1 MAMNVP
7 DLSAED
13 QQTLSELATKS
24 RDDMLR
30 QAVHSYL
37 ERAAQLEEEDDE
49 LDLACIQ
56 WCAEQLE
63 GQPPPSLEEVR
74 QELSTIK
81 GSLAAEI
88 ITERDES

>member
-1 MAMNVP
+1 MAINLP
-7 DLSAED
+7 DLSTED
-13 QQTLSELATKS
+13 QQALSELATNS
-24 RDDMLR
+24 QDETLR
-30 QAVHSYL
+30 QAVNSYL

-56 WCAEQLE
+56 WCAEQLQ
-63 GQPPPSLEEVR
+63 GQAPPSLEEVR

-81 GSLAAEI
+81 SSLAAEI